1 MIEELEPIEAV
12 LQSPNSEPEGT
23 AKALGALAKLLDP
36 DSNALSRQS
45 TQLTEQIF
53 ERAVN
58 LVANLRAD
66 AESAELGGCLIAIAQ
81 FAYISGHVLKG
92 LEHSQRAVSVIRR
105 VGPRP
110 LLRKTLSL
118 LGLLLADSGNFA
130 GAMEACAEALEISVE
145 LGDPLA
151 ECAVLINLACALLS
165 AARYG
170 EALVCL
176 KRTVAI
182 CELQP
187 ESAEVF
193 VFLRGTALSN
203 MSIAYLYLEDYAP
216 GLEAAKAA
224 VVALDN
230 PTSASRRLQRVV
242 SEATFVRLLLRVDAA
257 NEARP
262 RCEIAKRIAH
272 ESGLERAE
280 LEASMAEGLCEVHA
294 GSVDVGL
301 SRLSKALDQARVAKC
316 SHRDVLHTLVQANEM
331 ANRHD
336 AALMHLRELMKHT
349 RQVRQEHV
357 LLHHRLHLEALQRQE
372 EARAADT
379 ETLMEHREVA
389 LLDKV
394 ASRAAQREVLK
405 ARVEM
410 LERVA
415 AMASLRE
422 DPTGLHPYRV
432 GKLAALLAQDLGWDE
447 ETVFMVE
454 LAARLHDI
462 GKIGIP
468 EGLLM
473 KKRRLTDAEIKLAQT
488 HVLIGADILAQ
499 SNVAHLKMAEEIAR
513 FHHEHWDGGGY
524 PFGLAYSAIPIAAR
538 ITALADVFDA
548 MTHPRPYKSE
558 SSADDALAAVA
569 ALRGKQFDPELTD
582 LFRALVLRLQREV
595 GDLNAYL
602 GQAACESPFIRAR
615 QKMASTLKGFGDG
628 HPIGRR

>member
-12 LQSPNSEPEGT
+12 LQSSDPPPEDT
-23 AKALGALAKLLDP
+23 AQALAALAKLLDP

-45 TQLTEQIF
+45 TQMTEQIF
-53 ERAVN
+53 GRAIN
-58 LVANLRAD
+58 LVAKLRTD
-66 AESAELGGCLIAIAQ
+66 TESAELGDCLIAIAQ
-81 FAYISGHVLKG
+81 FAYISGQVLKG
-92 LEHSQRAVSVIRR
+92 LEHSQRAVRVVRR

-130 GAMEACAEALEISVE
+130 GAMEAYAEALEISVE
-145 LGDPLA
+145 LSDPLA
-151 ECAVLINLACALLS
+151 ECAVLINLASALVS
-165 AARYG
+165 AAQYG

-176 KRTVAI
+176 KRTVAL

-193 VFLRGTALSN
+193 VFLRGTALAN
-203 MSIAYLYLEDYAP
+203 MSIAYLHLEDYAP
-216 GLEAAKAA
+216 GLDAAKAA

-230 PTSASRRLQRVV
+230 PTTASRRLHRVV
-242 SEATFVRLLLRVDAA
+242 AEASRVRLLLQVDAA
-257 NEARP
+257 DEAR
-262 RCEIAKRIAH
+262 RCCEIAKRIAH

-280 LEASMAEGLCEVHA
+280 LEASMVEGLCEVHS
-294 GSVDVGL
+294 GVVDVGL
-301 SRLSKALDQARVAKC
+301 SRLSKALDRARVTKG
-316 SHRDVLHTLVQANEM
+316 RLREVLYTLVQANEI

-336 AALMHLRELMKHT
+336 AALVYLREVMRHT
-349 RQVRQEHV
+349 RQMRQEHA

-372 EARAADT
+372 EEARAADT
-379 ETLMEHREVA
+379 ERLMEHHEVT
-389 LLDKV
+389 LIDKV
-394 ASRAAQREVLK
+394 ASQAAQREALK
-405 ARVEM
+405 ARGEM

-415 AMASLRE
+415 ATAGLRE

-432 GKLAALLAQDLGWDE
+432 GKLAGLLAQELGWDE
-447 ETVFMVE
+447 QTVFLVE

-468 EGLLM
+468 ERVLM
-473 KKRRLTDAEIKLAQT
+473 KKGRLTDAEAELARS

-548 MTHPRPYKSE
+548 MTHPRPYKNVSTT
-558 SSADDALAAVA
+558 DDALAAIA
-569 ALRGKQFDPELTD
+569 TLRGKQFDPELTD

-595 GDLNAYL
+595 GDLDAYL

-615 QKMASTLKGFGDG
+615 RKLDETLHQFQD
-628 HPIGRR
+628 PRR

>member
-1 MIEELEPIEAV
+1 
-12 LQSPNSEPEGT
+12 
-23 AKALGALAKLLDP
+23 
-36 DSNALSRQS
+36 
-45 TQLTEQIF
+45 
-53 ERAVN
+53 
-58 LVANLRAD
+58 
-66 AESAELGGCLIAIAQ
+66 
-81 FAYISGHVLKG
+81 LKG
-92 LEHSQRAVSVIRR
+92 LEHSQRAVRVVRR

-130 GAMEACAEALEISVE
+130 GAMEAYAEALEISVE
-145 LGDPLA
+145 LSDPLA
-151 ECAVLINLACALLS
+151 ECAVLINLASALVS
-165 AARYG
+165 AAQYG

-176 KRTVAI
+176 KRTVAL

-193 VFLRGTALSN
+193 VFLRGTALAN
-203 MSIAYLYLEDYAP
+203 MSIAYLHLEDYAP
-216 GLEAAKAA
+216 GLDAAKAA

-230 PTSASRRLQRVV
+230 PTTASRRLHRVV
-242 SEATFVRLLLRVDAA
+242 AEASRVRLLLQVDAA
-257 NEARP
+257 DEAR
-262 RCEIAKRIAH
+262 RCCEIAKRIAH

-280 LEASMAEGLCEVHA
+280 LEASMVEGLCEVHS
-294 GSVDVGL
+294 GVVDVGL
-301 SRLSKALDQARVAKC
+301 SRLSKALDRARVTKG
-316 SHRDVLHTLVQANEM
+316 RLREVLYTLVQANEI

-336 AALMHLRELMKHT
+336 AALVYLREVMRHT
-349 RQVRQEHV
+349 RQMRQEHA

-372 EARAADT
+372 EEARAADT
-379 ETLMEHREVA
+379 ERLMEHHEVT
-389 LLDKV
+389 LIDKV
-394 ASRAAQREVLK
+394 ASQAAQREALK
-405 ARVEM
+405 ARGEM

-415 AMASLRE
+415 ATAGLRE

-432 GKLAALLAQDLGWDE
+432 GKLAGLLAQELGWDE
-447 ETVFMVE
+447 QTVFLVE

-468 EGLLM
+468 ERVLM
-473 KKRRLTDAEIKLAQT
+473 KKGRLTDAEAELARS

-548 MTHPRPYKSE
+548 MTHPRPYKNVST
-558 SSADDALAAVA
+558 ADDALAAIA
-569 ALRGKQFDPELTD
+569 TLRGKQFDPELTD

-595 GDLNAYL
+595 GDLDAYL

-615 QKMASTLKGFGDG
+615 RKLDETLHQFQD
-628 HPIGRR
+628 PRR